1 MNTKSRR
8 VVSSLFVS
16 NLLKW
21 RSVMISSML
30 RPKLSLVVSSTKV
43 SYHVFLT
50 CECELDRR
58 LRKEREKSLF
68 DAAES
73 NLVDGINEEGN
84 FHIKEKE
91 Y

>member
-1 MNTKSRR
+1 
-8 VVSSLFVS
+8 
-16 NLLKW
+16 
-21 RSVMISSML
+21 MISSMW
-30 RPKLSLVVSSTKV
+30 RPKPSLAVSSTKV
-43 SYHVFLT
+43 SYQILFT

-91 Y
+91 YQKATT